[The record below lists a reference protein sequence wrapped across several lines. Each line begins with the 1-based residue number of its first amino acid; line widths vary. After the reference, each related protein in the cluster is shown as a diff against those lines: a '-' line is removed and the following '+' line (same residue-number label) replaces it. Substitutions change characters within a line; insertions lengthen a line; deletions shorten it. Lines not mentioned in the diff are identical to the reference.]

1 MNPIINNINMNSFQ
15 EEENNYIPN
24 SSKNEEMVSINIIN
38 SILKYFFPLF
48 FYLIEDKH
56 RQSCSKRN

>member
-24 SSKNEEMVSINIIN
+24 SSQTEEMVSINIIN

-48 FYLIEDKH
+48 F
-56 RQSCSKRN
+56 

>member
-24 SSKNEEMVSINIIN
+24 SSQTEEMVSINIIN
-38 SILKYFFPLF
+38 SILKYFFHFF
-48 FYLIEDKH
+48 FYLIENKR